1 MTSKL
6 LTIREVANYFNIT
19 EKEVIDLA
27 ESGAIPAYKV
37 GGVYLRF
44 KKEQIDQIR
53 HKVKPNQ
60 SLISIEGTR
69 PERLRDFVYH
79 YDFYILSLIVV
90 FFLLYFIVRL

>member
-27 ESGAIPAYKV
+27 ECGAIPAYKV

-44 KKEQIDQIR
+44 KKEQLDQVR

-60 SLISIEGTR
+60 SLISIEGTH